1 MACTQII
8 LAIGASELEACRSTD
23 TSRFYITGGTL
34 SPGQILYAASPCT
47 NNLDEAPNGY
57 YSYNNG
63 TNKIWISV
71 IADINQ
77 QGIITYTGNCYTCI
91 QGIVKLTGTEYYY
104 YDCCGNF
111 YEGVT
116 TQNNFIISNI
126 DDTAPG
132 GFSNTIVLL
141 NTPGTTTCPTPTQT
155 PTPTITPSITPT
167 ITPTPTLTQT
177 NTPSPTP
184 SKAEKP
190 LPFIVYQNNCGVY
203 TSFPMGL
210 RCNLIQSASTITSTD
225 GILQVIVSGG
235 TTPYYYYWNN
245 GGRTDTI
252 NNLSAGTYSVTVVD
266 YYGDYTGTT
275 TCIVSAPKLQC
286 ELAGTATQI

>member
-1 MACTQII
+1 MACTPI
-8 LAIGASELEACRSTD
+8 LLAVDTNQLDVCRNTST
-23 TSRFYITGGTL
+23 RQYYITGSTL
-34 SPGQILYAASPCT
+34 SPGEVLYSVSPCT
-47 NNLDEAPNGY
+47 NNLDEAPDGY
-57 YSYNNG
+57 YSYDNG

-71 IADINQ
+71 Q
-77 QGIITYTGNCYTCI
+77 SKGLITFSGDCYTCL
-91 QGIVKLTGTEYYY
+91 QGIVKRTGTSYYY
-104 YDCCGNF
+104 TDCCGNF
-111 YEGVT
+111 YEGIT
-116 TQNNFIISNI
+116 TQDNFIISNI
-126 DDTAPG
+126 DDGPNG
-132 GFSNTIVLL
+132 NYSNTIVILA
-141 NTPGTTTCPTPTQT
+141 TPGTTTCPSPTPT

-184 SKAEKP
+184 SKPEEQK
-190 LPFIVYQNNCGVY
+190 PFITYQNNCGVY

-245 GGRTDTI
+245 GGRTDII

-275 TCIVSAPKLQC
+275 TCIVNAPKLQC

>member
-1 MACTQII
+1 MACTPI
-8 LAIGASELEACRSTD
+8 LLAVDTNQLDVCRNTST
-23 TSRFYITGGTL
+23 RQYYITGSTL
-34 SPGQILYAASPCT
+34 SPGEVLYSASPCT
-47 NNLDEAPNGY
+47 NNLDEAPDGY
-57 YSYNNG
+57 YSYDNG
-63 TNKIWISV
+63 TNKIWALV
-71 IADINQ
+71 AEQPTQKGYIAFTGDCYSCA
-77 QGIITYTGNCYTCI
+77 QG
-91 QGIVKLTGTEYYY
+91 VVRRAGTTYYY

-116 TQNNFIISNI
+116 TQDNFLIDNI
-126 DDTAPG
+126 DNTVG
-132 GFSNTIVLL
+132 NYSNSIIILD
-141 NTPGTTTCPTPTQT
+141 TPGTTTCPSPTPT

-190 LPFIVYQNNCGVY
+190 LPFITYQNNCDVY

-245 GGRTDTI
+245 GGRTDII

>member
-1 MACTQII
+1 MACTPIL
-8 LAIGASELEACRSTD
+8 LAIGESELNVCRSTN
-23 TSRFYITGGTL
+23 TSIFYITGGTV
-34 SPGQILYAASPCT
+34 SPGEILYTASPCT
-47 NNLDEAPNGY
+47 NNLDEAPSGY
-57 YSYNNG
+57 YSYDNG

-71 IADINQ
+71 Q
-77 QGIITYTGNCYTCI
+77 PSEKGLITFSGDCYTCL
-91 QGIVKLTGTEYYY
+91 QGIVKLAGTEYYY

-126 DDTAPG
+126 DDTASG
-132 GFSNTIVLL
+132 GYSNTIVLL

-184 SKAEKP
+184 SKPEAQK
-190 LPFIVYQNNCGVY
+190 PFITYQNNCGVY

-245 GGRTDTI
+245 GGRTEII
-252 NNLSAGTYSVTVVD
+252 NNLSAG
-266 YYGDYTGTT
+266 
-275 TCIVSAPKLQC
+275 K
-286 ELAGTATQI
+286 

>member
-1 MACTQII
+1 MACTPII
-8 LAIGASELEACRSTD
+8 LAIDTNQVDVCRSTN
-23 TSRFYITGGTL
+23 TRQFYITGVTL
-34 SPGQILYAASPCT
+34 SPGQVLYSSSPCT
-47 NNLDEAPNGY
+47 NGADEALDGY
-57 YSYNNG
+57 YAYDNG
-63 TNKIWISV
+63 TNKIWALV
-71 IADINQ
+71 IAEPTQRGYIAF
-77 QGIITYTGNCYTCI
+77 TGDCYSCI
-91 QGIVKLTGTEYYY
+91 KGIVKRTGTSYYY

-116 TQNNFIISNI
+116 TQDSFLIDNI
-126 DDTAPG
+126 DDTNVG
-132 GFSNTIVLL
+132 GYSNTIVLL
-141 NTPGTTTCPTPTQT
+141 NEPGTTTCPTPTPTKTPTPTPSIVPTLT
-155 PTPTITPSITPT
+155 PTPTI
-167 ITPTPTLTQT
+167 TQT

-184 SKAEKP
+184 SKKEEP
-190 LPFIVYQNNCGVY
+190 TPFKTYQNDCGVY

-210 RCNLIQSASTITSTD
+210 TCNLIQSASTTTSTD
-225 GILQVIVSGG
+225 GILQVIVTGG

-275 TCIVSAPKLQC
+275 TCNVIAPTIKC